1 LEDGFLKFAD
11 LFHTHNLYQF
21 YPLKRVFFH
30 LDRRGFLTP
39 LRRDKNVPPI
49 GFGANL
55 GFFKDLKCCHN
66 FYILSFPF
74 DNDIINSGLFSFD
87 MLVRKREVCPFTF
100 KRTGCHR
107 LGLSIRIF
115 GIFSF
120 FFFLVLIL
128 SCEKEREGEFKS
140 KTHSPPMITSAN
152 VLPDKPNQESELNL
166 VIRSQDPEGNPVH
179 YRYQW
184 VRNDE
189 EIVGENR
196 STLKSENF
204 RKGDLIQV
212 KVTPSNGKI
221 DGKAFVSDPIRIL
234 NSPPTIEEVGIEPKM
249 VFSRDNLRVYVK
261 SFDRDGDFVYYTYQ
275 WEKNGVVLNEERSE
289 ILERTQFR
297 KGDSIRVT
305 VTPDDRETPGSPKKS
320 EPVLISNSPPII
332 ISSPPT
338 TTEGTIYLYKVKAS
352 EPDNDPIAFN
362 LKSSP
367 KGMEIDKNTGLIRW
381 EIRPEE
387 RGSHLIVIEAS
398 DNEGAKSVQQYTLTV
413 EFK

>member
-1 LEDGFLKFAD
+1 
-11 LFHTHNLYQF
+11 
-21 YPLKRVFFH
+21 
-30 LDRRGFLTP
+30 
-39 LRRDKNVPPI
+39 
-49 GFGANL
+49 
-55 GFFKDLKCCHN
+55 
-66 FYILSFPF
+66 
-74 DNDIINSGLFSFD
+74 
-87 MLVRKREVCPFTF
+87 
-100 KRTGCHR
+100 
-107 LGLSIRIF
+107 
-115 GIFSF
+115 
-120 FFFLVLIL
+120 
-128 SCEKEREGEFKS
+128 
-140 KTHSPPMITSAN
+140 MITSAN